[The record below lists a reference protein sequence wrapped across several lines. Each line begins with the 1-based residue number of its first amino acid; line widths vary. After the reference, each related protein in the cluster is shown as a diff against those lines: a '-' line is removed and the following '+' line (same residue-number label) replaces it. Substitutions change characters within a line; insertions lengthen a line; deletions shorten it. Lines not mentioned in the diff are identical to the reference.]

1 MALSEQQ
8 ERFYVYAYRIDG
20 QMAYIGKGK
29 GKRAW
34 CHLKKAKNA
43 ILRDRISNGKS
54 VRVKIIKRGL
64 SEAEAF
70 QLERKCIAKWSN
82 DIANISGGA
91 RSSTEAL
98 LHECFDYLG
107 SLKSHEQIRK
117 EGDWRGLSVEERL
130 YYRTFIEERLRN
142 LIGIFRKQMAAG

>member
-1 MALSEQQ
+1 MMGPQ
-8 ERFYVYAYRIDG
+8 RFYVYAYRIDG

-34 CHLKKAKNA
+34 CHLKGAKNA

-54 VRVKIIKRGL
+54 VRVKIIKQGL

-70 QLERKCIAKWSN
+70 QLERKCIAKWAD
-82 DIANISGGA
+82 DIANISGGM

-98 LHECFDYLG
+98 LHECLQDLA
-107 SLKSHEQIRK
+107 SLKSYEQIRR
-117 EGDWRGLSVEERL
+117 EGAWRGLSLDERL

-142 LIGIFRKQMAAG
+142 LIAIFRKQMASV

>member
-1 MALSEQQ
+1 MSE
-8 ERFYVYAYRIDG
+8 FYVYAYRIDG
-20 QMAYIGKGK
+20 QMAYVGKGK

-34 CHLKKAKNA
+34 CHLRNAKNA

-70 QLERKCIAKWSN
+70 QLERKCIAKWAN

-91 RSSTEAL
+91 RSSAEAL
-98 LHECFDYLG
+98 LHQCLEDLAA
-107 SLKSHEQIRK
+107 LKSHEQIRR
-117 EGDWRGLSVEERL
+117 EGDWRGLSVDERL
-130 YYRTFIEERLRN
+130 YYRTFIEERLYR
-142 LIGIFRKQMAAG
+142 LMDIFRKQMAAV